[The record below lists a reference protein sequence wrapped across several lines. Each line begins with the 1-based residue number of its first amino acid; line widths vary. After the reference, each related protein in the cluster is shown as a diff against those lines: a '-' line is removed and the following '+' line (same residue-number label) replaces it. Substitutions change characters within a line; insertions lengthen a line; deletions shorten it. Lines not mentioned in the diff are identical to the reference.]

1 MRQQIIC
8 VRANLEFNHYD
19 YWKAITLYGLNVAT
33 YKPALASCLLKFAKK
48 DINTIT
54 WEDLSHAFLTEYI
67 ARLKDNPM
75 PQQTNSGRQ
84 TKLERLIQQL
94 NLGNITFSQACDAVA
109 HEGFTDV
116 VPRFHNIGTNKSF
129 AQSYFYEFEYGKK
142 LKIKDTLFEIVAN
155 DYSALLEE
163 TNARWSLLEGAF
175 AINHK
180 NYNFTLANDIREIY
194 LKNGYQRKP
203 LTKNIP
209 FLSGYQGNVC
219 FYCGEEL
226 IDIDVDH
233 VLPRQVIQ
241 HDEAWNLVLSHR
253 HCNQLKSDLLVG
265 NHFIEKLI
273 QRNENIMGSNHPWR
287 AKIQSQLGNTPK
299 RRAANLRLH
308 YENVKT
314 VRGTG
319 YWGGASSYNPESD
332 PFFTRLITK
341 LNGG

>member
-1 MRQQIIC
+1 M
-8 VRANLEFNHYD
+8 EFNHFD

-33 YKPALASCLLKFAKK
+33 YKPALASCLLKFADKK
-48 DINTIT
+48 ENTIL
-54 WEDLSHAFLTEYI
+54 WEDLSQAFLSEYI
-67 ARLKDNPM
+67 SRLEGNPM
-75 PQQTNSGRQ
+75 PQQTNSGRM

-94 NLGNITFSQACDAVA
+94 NIGNITFSQACESVA

-116 VPRFHNIGTNKSF
+116 VPRFHNIGSDTNF
-129 AQSYFYEFEYGKK
+129 AQNYFYEFDFGKK
-142 LKIKDTLFEIVAN
+142 LIIKDSLLEIVADN
-155 DYSALLEE
+155 YSELLEE
-163 TNARWSLLEGAF
+163 TETRWSLLEGAF

-180 NYNFTLANDIREIY
+180 DFNFALANDIREIY
-194 LKNGYQRKP
+194 LKDGYERKP

-219 FYCGEEL
+219 FYCGEKL
-226 IDIDVDH
+226 TDIDVDH

-273 QRNENIMGSNHPWR
+273 QRNENIMGSNHPWK

-299 RRAANLRLH
+299 KRAANFC
-308 YENVKT
+308 YTTKT
-314 VRGTG
+314 KTHV
-319 YWGGASSYNPESD
+319 
-332 PFFTRLITK
+332 
-341 LNGG
+341 